1 MLESGVL
8 VGGDYRVERK
18 LAEGGM
24 GAVFVAEQV
33 STGAKRALKIIK
45 PELLNEPKLK
55 HRFEQEARVTSR
67 ITSDHV
73 VSVVAAGIDQELGV
87 PWLAMELL
95 TGQTLLRTVSD
106 RGALRGDITTSI
118 LRQLAHAVDAAHVAG
133 VVHRDLKPEN

>member
-1 MLESGVL
+1 MLEPGVL

-45 PELLNEPKLK
+45 PELLHEPKLK
-55 HRFEQEARVTSR
+55 QRFEQEARITSR
-67 ITSDHV
+67 IASDHV
-73 VSVVAAGIDQELGV
+73 VSVVGAGIDPGTGI

-95 TGQTLLRTVSD
+95 SGQTLLRTVEG
-106 RGALRGDITTSI
+106 RGALRRDIAISI
-118 LRQLAHAVDAAHVAG
+118 LR
-133 VVHRDLKPEN
+133 